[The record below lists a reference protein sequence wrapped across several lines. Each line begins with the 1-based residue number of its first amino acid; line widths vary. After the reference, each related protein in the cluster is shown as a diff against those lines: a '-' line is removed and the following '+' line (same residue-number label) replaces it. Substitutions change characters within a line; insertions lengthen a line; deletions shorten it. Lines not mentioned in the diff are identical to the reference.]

1 MKKIILLSILLVV
14 AFSSFCQVNFENVS
28 FDGALQKSKQ
38 TGKLVFL
45 QFESANCE
53 QCNEVADKAF
63 EDQIR

>member
-1 MKKIILLSILLVV
+1 MV